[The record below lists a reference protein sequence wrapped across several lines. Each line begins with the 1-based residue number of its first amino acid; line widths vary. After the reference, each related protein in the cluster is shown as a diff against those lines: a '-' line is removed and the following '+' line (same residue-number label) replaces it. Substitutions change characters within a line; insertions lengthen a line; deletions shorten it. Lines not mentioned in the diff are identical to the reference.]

1 MGLRSAL
8 AALPD
13 DRDTREAVRSTLLF
27 LVGHQGEAV
36 DEARIARAT
45 SLDPDRLRPVLEAL
59 DHAFVIDCGV
69 GSDPD
74 SCTYAPDPVLALEVR
89 RFLQAAGVPQQRLQR
104 GVDRFRGRF
113 GSSA

>member
-13 DRDTREAVRSTLLF
+13 DRDTRGAVRVVLMFFDS
-27 LVGHQGEAV
+27 HAGEAV
-36 DEARIARAT
+36 DRARIARFT
-45 SLDPDRLRPVLEAL
+45 SLDPDQLGPILRALEQ
-59 DHAFVIDCGV
+59 AFVIDCGV

-89 RFLQAAGVPQQRLQR
+89 RFLQAAGAPQQRLQR

-113 GSSA
+113 GSSV